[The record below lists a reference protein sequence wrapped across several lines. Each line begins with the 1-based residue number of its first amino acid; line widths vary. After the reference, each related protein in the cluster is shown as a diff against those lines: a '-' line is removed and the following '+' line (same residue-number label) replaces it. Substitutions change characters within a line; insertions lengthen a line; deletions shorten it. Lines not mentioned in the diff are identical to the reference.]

1 MYPRRSSRST
11 KASKERPQRSPSPD
25 EEVIHRRSR
34 GKRQRTGL
42 RKTKADDS
50 VVDTDEGRVRD
61 IIDVI
66 NSTHD
71 AKYVAKE
78 DEEKLLEL
86 ADEDCYS
93 ITSSTAPGPS
103 VLHNTTVK
111 KLRPSQSMCSACWK
125 LYQKAKKMKAPMKNK
140 LLDNGEYNVMS
151 VLGNWCSLFQQ
162 KTSMCCSPQLQSNL
176 LKLNNFHCH
185 TVYAHQW
192 QEGGLLVVIQ
202 QGSLHSVH
210 RCIVTRSTSLFGLLF
225 RSQVPDM

>member
-25 EEVIHRRSR
+25 EEVIHRRLR
-34 GKRQRTGL
+34 GKGQRTGL
-42 RKTKADDS
+42 RKRDS

-66 NSTHD
+66 NSTHY
-71 AKYVAKE
+71 AKCVAKE

-86 ADEDCYS
+86 ADEDCNS
-93 ITSSTAPGPS
+93 IRSSIASGPF

-111 KLRPSQSMCSACWK
+111 KLRPSQGVCSACWK

-162 KTSMCCSPQLQSNL
+162 KMSMCCFFSPPNR
-176 LKLNNFHCH
+176 
-185 TVYAHQW
+185 
-192 QEGGLLVVIQ
+192 VI
-202 QGSLHSVH
+202 
-210 RCIVTRSTSLFGLLF
+210 TNSTQIF
-225 RSQVPDM
+225 

>member
-50 VVDTDEGRVRD
+50 VVDTDEWRVRD

-86 ADEDCYS
+86 ADEDCNS
-93 ITSSTAPGPS
+93 IRSSIASGPS
-103 VLHNTTVK
+103 VLHNTTAK
-111 KLRPSQSMCSACWK
+111 KLRPSQGMCSTCWK
-125 LYQKAKKMKAPMKNK
+125 LYQKAKKMKAPMKSK
-140 LLDNGEYNVMS
+140 LLDNSEYSVMS

-162 KTSMCCSPQLQSNL
+162 KNVNVL
-176 LKLNNFHCH
+176 
-185 TVYAHQW
+185 
-192 QEGGLLVVIQ
+192 
-202 QGSLHSVH
+202 
-210 RCIVTRSTSLFGLLF
+210 LLF
-225 RSQVPDM
+225 FPPKRVITNSTQIF